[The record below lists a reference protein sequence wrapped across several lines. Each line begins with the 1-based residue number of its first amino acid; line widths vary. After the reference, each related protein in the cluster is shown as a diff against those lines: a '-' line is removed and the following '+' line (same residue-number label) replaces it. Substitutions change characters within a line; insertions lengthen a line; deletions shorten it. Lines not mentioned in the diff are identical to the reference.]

1 MNRDTKTPPPM
12 LTDKDYAASTVF
24 EPAKLLREA
33 QRQQD
38 VSPIAR

>member
-1 MNRDTKTPPPM
+1 MNRDTKNPPPM
-12 LTDKDYAASTVF
+12 LTGNNSAASTVF

-33 QRQQD
+33 QRKKD